1 MDKTIFINGR
11 FLTNKITG
19 IERYSLEVTKALSK
33 IPGIKPV
40 VVMPRGATPPE
51 DMLGLNVEFCETG
64 KKGGFFWEQVTLPRF
79 CRRHGGAPLL
89 NMAMGAPFRY
99 KNNYLTVHDV
109 AFKEKLPYLGKLWT
123 LKQRASFRLQIYRA
137 RGIFT
142 VSDFSAE
149 RIVKCYPR
157 LKVKPVRVYP
167 GAEHIYA
174 LKEKVVEG
182 LPEEFYFSSSSV
194 HPNKNFQY
202 VLALARNNP
211 DKYFVVSGK
220 KRFDFDDYIKENN
233 IKNCLF
239 TGYVSEE
246 NLMWLY
252 SHCKAFIL
260 PSLYEG
266 FGITPLEALKAG
278 CKKLYLSDIPVFR
291 EVYGEVAEFFDP
303 RDYVCTAQLSS
314 ENELGTDIIEGFLK
328 NFSWDKVA
336 AAIAENVTSRE
347 SGKKANK

>member
-1 MDKTIFINGR
+1 MRQEKIYLTGAKMDKIIFVNGKFITQR
-11 FLTNKITG
+11 ITG
-19 IERYSLEVTKALSK
+19 VQRFSYEAVKALARTAGVK
-33 IPGIKPV
+33 TVVLIPRKAVI
-40 VVMPRGATPPE
+40 PRE
-51 DMLGLNVEFCETG
+51 LNVPSIEFRRAG
-64 KKGGFFWEQVTLPRF
+64 KLNGNLWEQISLPRYLKK
-79 CRRHGGAPLL
+79 HGKGILL
-89 NMAMGAPFRY
+89 NIGGIPVFY
-99 KNNYLTVHDV
+99 KNNYIVLHDV
-109 AFKEKLPYLGKLWT
+109 SFKERLPYINKKWAF
-123 LKQRASFRLQIYRA
+123 QRRALLRIPVYRA
-137 RGIFT
+137 KKIFT

-266 FGITPLEALKAG
+266 FGITPLEALASG
-278 CKKLYLSDIPVFR
+278 CKKLYLSDIPIFR
-291 EVYGEVAEFFDP
+291 EVYGDVAEFFDP
-303 RDYVCTAQLSS
+303 RDYVCTVHLGS
-314 ENELGTDIIEGFLK
+314 ESETGRGCQCN
-328 NFSWDKVA
+328 
-336 AAIAENVTSRE
+336 
-347 SGKKANK
+347 